1 MGIEMSRDL
10 IRTAL
15 EGELKRLSTEA
26 VDRLQE
32 NAVLPALA
40 SLHALRPLVGTLI
53 TELVDVLKDENQT
66 VLSDPPPENGL
77 YL

>member
-1 MGIEMSRDL
+1 MSRDL

-53 TELVDVLKDENQT
+53 TELVDALKDENQT
-66 VLSDPPPENGL
+66 VVSAPSPENGL

>member
-1 MGIEMSRDL
+1 MSRDL
-10 IRTAL
+10 TRRAL
-15 EGELKRLSTEA
+15 EGELERLSTEA

-53 TELVDVLKDENQT
+53 TELVDALKDQNQT
-66 VLSDPPPENGL
+66 SPSDPPLENGL

>member
-1 MGIEMSRDL
+1 MSIEMSRDL

-53 TELVDVLKDENQT
+53 TELVDALKDENQT
-66 VLSDPPPENGL
+66 VVSAPSPENGL

>member
-10 IRTAL
+10 TRTAL

-26 VDRLQE
+26 VDRLQN
-32 NAVLPALA
+32 NAMLPALA
-40 SLHALRPLVGTLI
+40 SLYALRPLVGSLI
-53 TELVDVLKDENQT
+53 TELVDALKDENQT
-66 VLSDPPPENGL
+66 VLSDPPLENGL

>member
-1 MGIEMSRDL
+1 MSIEMSRDL

-40 SLHALRPLVGTLI
+40 SLHALRPLVGTLM
-53 TELVDVLKDENQT
+53 TELVDALKDENQT
-66 VLSDPPPENGL
+66 VVSAPSPENGL

>member
-1 MGIEMSRDL
+1 MSRDL

-40 SLHALRPLVGTLI
+40 SLHALRPLVGTLM
-53 TELVDVLKDENQT
+53 TELVDALKDENQT
-66 VLSDPPPENGL
+66 VVSAPSPENGL

>member
-1 MGIEMSRDL
+1 MSRDL
-10 IRTAL
+10 TRRAL
-15 EGELKRLSTEA
+15 EGELERLSTEA

-53 TELVDVLKDENQT
+53 TELVDALKDENQT

>member
-53 TELVDVLKDENQT
+53 TELVDALKDENQT